1 MTDFPISLAAVNKLS
16 VPAFVAAFGD
26 VAEHAP
32 WVAETAADD
41 RPFASRQAMCD
52 AFGKAVVR
60 ASQDRQ
66 IELLLAHPDLAGKAA
81 VAGRLTASSKNE
93 QAGAGLDQLS
103 QGEFAAFNALNK
115 AYRDRHGFPFILAVR
130 GATKHDILAGFDKRL
145 DSPHDVEFR
154 MALTQVARI
163 IRFRLEDRVTL

>member
-1 MTDFPISLAAVNKLS
+1 MTTFPVSLDIANRMTVAA
-16 VPAFVAAFGD
+16 FIQAFGD

-32 WVAETAADD
+32 WVAAVAAEA
-41 RPFASRQAMCD
+41 RPFASRQAMSD

-60 ASQDRQ
+60 AGRERQ

-81 VAGRLTASSKNE
+81 IAGDLTQESKSE
-93 QAGAGLDQLS
+93 QASAGLDQLTPD
-103 QGEFAAFNALNK
+103 EYDAFIALNQ

-130 GATKHDILAGFDKRL
+130 GATKHDILEGFEKRM

-163 IRFRLEDRVTL
+163 IRFRIEDRVLL